1 MKKQKNKR
9 MEKEKN
15 KRVEKEKNKRMEKEK
30 SGEEKG
36 QKSGEGKEQKSGKG
50 KAYKSKRMEKQKRGR
65 VKEWKVEKRIK
76 SNSGWIIKKDKVGS
90 KMDDKKGIAAEGDL
104 AILQRYL
111 RNGAAQRLLGS
122 LGKTPSGQYR
132 QDTSWAILV
141 KRFILRC
148 PWRRRPSYSH

>member
-1 MKKQKNKR
+1 MKKQKN
-9 MEKEKN
+9 EKA
-15 KRVEKEKNKRMEKEK
+15 KEQK
-30 SGEEKG
+30 SGEGKEQKSG
-36 QKSGEGKEQKSGKG
+36 EGKEQKSGEGKEQKSGKG

-122 LGKTPSGQYR
+122 LGKMPSGQYR

-148 PWRRRPSYSH
+148 PWRRRPPCSH

>member
-9 MEKEKN
+9 VEKEKN
-15 KRVEKEKNKRMEKEK
+15 KRVEKEKNKRVEKEK
-30 SGEEKG
+30 RTRV
-36 QKSGEGKEQKSGKG
+36 KEW
-50 KAYKSKRMEKQKRGR
+50 KSKKRGR

>member
-1 MKKQKNKR
+1 MKKQKN
-9 MEKEKN
+9 EKA
-15 KRVEKEKNKRMEKEK
+15 
-30 SGEEKG
+30 
-36 QKSGEGKEQKSGKG
+36 KEQKSGKG

-122 LGKTPSGQYR
+122 LGKMPSGQYR
-132 QDTSWAILV
+132 QDASWAILV
-141 KRFILRC
+141 KPVILRC
-148 PWRRRPSYSH
+148 PWRRRPSCSH

>member
-1 MKKQKNKR
+1 MKKQKN
-9 MEKEKN
+9 EKA
-15 KRVEKEKNKRMEKEK
+15 KEQK
-30 SGEEKG
+30 SGEGKEQKSG
-36 QKSGEGKEQKSGKG
+36 EGKEQKSGEGKEQKSGKG

-122 LGKTPSGQYR
+122 LGKMPSGQYR

>member
-1 MKKQKNKR
+1 MKKQKN
-9 MEKEKN
+9 EKA
-15 KRVEKEKNKRMEKEK
+15 KEQK
-30 SGEEKG
+30 SGEGKEQKSGKG
-36 QKSGEGKEQKSGKG
+36 KEQKSGEGKEQKSGKG